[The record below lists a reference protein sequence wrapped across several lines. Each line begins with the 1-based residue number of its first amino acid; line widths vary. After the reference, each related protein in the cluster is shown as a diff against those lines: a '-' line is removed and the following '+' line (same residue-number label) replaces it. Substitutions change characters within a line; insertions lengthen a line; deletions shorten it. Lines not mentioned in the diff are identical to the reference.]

1 MMSTDRFASLEALIR
16 NTDRDRYLASLFAP
30 APLRGHLF
38 ALYAF
43 NYEIAKTADNVSQPV
58 MGQIRLQWWRE
69 AVDEMYSGR
78 VRNHEVAQAFA
89 ETVRAHDLPRGLLDQ
104 LIDAREADL
113 EETPFA
119 DWASLESY
127 ADATS
132 GHVMRLA
139 SHILGD
145 RSGLD
150 KAAREAGIAYAVA
163 GLLRAF
169 PFHASRRRLMLPVE
183 ALRKAALSQEQIF
196 AGEMAPNVAA
206 LFGSTVQR
214 ALDHLESARKA
225 VIPRAFLPAL
235 LPAATVPLYA
245 KVLTRHAFNP
255 FRDCA
260 EISVHR
266 RQLAMLR
273 AMMRGR
279 L

>member
-30 APLRGHLF
+30 AHLRGHLF

-69 AVDEMYSGR
+69 AVDELYSGR

-89 ETVRAHDLPRGLLDQ
+89 EAVRAHDLPRGLLDQ
-104 LIDAREADL
+104 LIDARENDL
-113 EETPFA
+113 DEAPFE
-119 DWASLESY
+119 DWHSLKAY

-139 SHILGD
+139 ARILGAGA
-145 RSGLD
+145 RLD
-150 KAAREAGIAYAVA
+150 HAAHEAGIAYALL

-183 ALRKAALSQEQIF
+183 ALRKAALSQEQIL

-206 LFGSTVQR
+206 LFGATVQR

-225 VIPRAFLPAL
+225 AIPRAFLPAL

-245 KVLTRHAFNP
+245 KILVRPGFNP
-255 FRDCA
+255 FRDST
-260 EISVHR
+260 EISIHR